1 MASSGRRAA
10 VSPPRLFNTVRFGS
24 RATQHRNLPGALF
37 PERLPPEEMKRLRDK
52 VCDAVMAAPS
62 VPGRKAEVLR
72 LGDPG
77 FESAVA
83 RMAGRGEITRDFAAH
98 AAGAALIHTGDGT
111 SIIINDED
119 HLVVSCQGEG
129 TLTEQARRAGAM
141 ARALEKRLPF
151 ATHPAYGYLSANP
164 DNLGTGLRLYC
175 TFSFF
180 GLFLNKELD
189 AVLRGIE
196 RLGLNVYPLY
206 LLSEKEDNPLEAPG
220 CCYVV
225 ASTQT
230 MGRESDII
238 EGMEHVCEELEIAE
252 TNARLRLVDSRMP
265 MLVDFLTRSV
275 AVGSTAVQMTES
287 EGLDIAHAI
296 LLGIDFGLLELSGDD
311 QEMALNAPTLMT
323 HAALS
328 QIVPPEAETKSAVKD
343 APVQPMLIPEVG
355 EGDGG
360 GDDESADGAAE
371 FAGLRNSRAFLMRQL
386 AIKLLPQCL
395 EKLGYKAVVKEI
407 RSRR

>member
-1 MASSGRRAA
+1 MLDKPRIAIDAFPLAGRITGIGRYVLEICRALDVLMPEAEFLLYSPQPLAVGPPSSRWRVRVAGSNRASSY
-10 VSPPRLFNTVRFGS
+10 VWL
-24 RATQHRNLPGALF
+24 
-37 PERLPPEEMKRLRDK
+37 K
-52 VCDAVMAAPS
+52 
-62 VPGRKAEVLR
+62 
-72 LGDPG
+72 
-77 FESAVA
+77 
-83 RMAGRGEITRDFAAH
+83 
-98 AAGAALIHTGDGT
+98 
-111 SIIINDED
+111 
-119 HLVVSCQGEG
+119 
-129 TLTEQARRAGAM
+129 RRAGAM

-360 GDDESADGAAE
+360 GDDEAADGAAE

>member
-1 MASSGRRAA
+1 MASSPRRAA
-10 VSPPRLFNTVRFGS
+10 APRPRLFDTVRFGS
-24 RATQHRNLPGALF
+24 RATLHRNLPGALF
-37 PERLPPEEMKRLRDK
+37 PERLPPEEMKRLREK
-52 VCDAVMAAPS
+52 ICDAAMAAPP

-72 LGDPG
+72 LGDPE
-77 FESAVA
+77 FEPAVA
-83 RMAGRGEITRDFAAH
+83 RLAGRGEITRAFAAH
-98 AAGAALIHTGDGT
+98 APGAAILNAGDGA
-111 SIIINDED
+111 SIIVNDED
-119 HLVVSCQGEG
+119 HLAVYCQGDG
-129 TLTEQARRAGAM
+129 ALAEQARRAGAM

-175 TFSFF
+175 TFCFF

-196 RLGLNVYPLY
+196 RLGLDVYPLY

-230 MGRESDII
+230 MGREADIV

-275 AVGSTAVQMTES
+275 AVGSAAVQMTES

-296 LLGIDFGLLELSGDD
+296 LMGIDFGLLELSGDD
-311 QEMALNAPTLMT
+311 QAMALNAPTLMT

-328 QIVPPEAETKSAVKD
+328 QIVPPDPESKPAGKG
-343 APVQPMLIPEVG
+343 APAQPMLIPGAG
-355 EGDGG
+355 EGAEA
-360 GDDESADGAAE
+360 DDDADADGAEE